1 MKLLLDTNIYL
12 ELFLKRE
19 NYLLIKNL
27 FFLFYRNNLE
37 TYITTQ
43 SLRDIEFILRR
54 QLHDYKI
61 AKLLQHKAYE
71 ITSKVISISN
81 DTAID
86 ALFSNFADYEDALQ
100 SFAAEESNIDAIITF
115 NKKDYLNKSIPT
127 FSPQEIFNYISKQ
140 NQ

>member
-61 AKLLQHKAYE
+61 AKLFQHKAYE
-71 ITSKVISISN
+71 ITSKVISITN

-115 NKKDYLNKSIPT
+115 NKKDYLNSNIPT

-140 NQ
+140 N

>member
-19 NYLLIKNL
+19 NYLLIKKL
-27 FFLFYRNNLE
+27 FFLFYRNNHE

-115 NKKDYLNKSIPT
+115 NKKDYLNSNIPT

-140 NQ
+140 N

>member
-1 MKLLLDTNIYL
+1 MKILIDTNIYL

-19 NYLLIKNL
+19 NHLVIKK
-27 FFLFYRNNLE
+27 LFYLFYKNNHE

-100 SFAAEESNIDAIITF
+100 SFAAEESNIDAIITL
-115 NKKDYLNKSIPT
+115 NEKDYLSSNIST
-127 FSPQEIFNYISKQ
+127 FTPQEILNYISKQ

>member
-1 MKLLLDTNIYL
+1 MKILIDTNIYL

-19 NYLLIKNL
+19 NHLVIKK
-27 FFLFYRNNLE
+27 LFYLFYKNNHE

-100 SFAAEESNIDAIITF
+100 SFAAEESNIDAIITL
-115 NKKDYLNKSIPT
+115 NKKDYLSSNIST
-127 FSPQEIFNYISKQ
+127 FTPQEILNYISKQ

>member
-19 NYLLIKNL
+19 NYLLIKKL
-27 FFLFYRNNLE
+27 FFLFYRNNHE

-54 QLHDYKI
+54 QLHDSKI

-81 DTAID
+81 DTAIN

-100 SFAAEESNIDAIITF
+100 SFAAEESNIDAIITL
-115 NKKDYLNKSIPT
+115 NKKDYLNSNIPT
-127 FSPQEIFNYISKQ
+127 FTPQEIFNYISKQ
-140 NQ
+140 N

>member
-37 TYITTQ
+37 TYITTE

-61 AKLLQHKAYE
+61 AKLFQHKAYE
-71 ITSKVISISN
+71 ITSKVISITN

-115 NKKDYLNKSIPT
+115 NKKDYLNSNIPT

-140 NQ
+140 N

>member
-27 FFLFYRNNLE
+27 FFLFYRNNHE

-115 NKKDYLNKSIPT
+115 NKKDYLNSNIPT

-140 NQ
+140 N

>member
-1 MKLLLDTNIYL
+1 MKLLIDTNIYL

-19 NYLLIKNL
+19 NYLLIKKL
-27 FFLFYRNNLE
+27 FFLFYKNNHE

-54 QLHDYKI
+54 QLHDSKI

-71 ITSKVISISN
+71 ITSKVISITN

-86 ALFSNFADYEDALQ
+86 ALFSDFADYEDALQ
-100 SFAAEESNIDAIITF
+100 SFAAEESHIDAIITL
-115 NKKDYLNKSIPT
+115 NKKDYLNSNIPAFT
-127 FSPQEIFNYISKQ
+127 PQEIFNYISK
-140 NQ
+140 

>member
-19 NYLLIKNL
+19 KYLLIKNL

-61 AKLLQHKAYE
+61 AKLFQHKAYE
-71 ITSKVISISN
+71 ITSKVISITN

-115 NKKDYLNKSIPT
+115 NKKDYLNSNIPT

-140 NQ
+140 N